1 MKIAVAQISC
11 SLGDPEANLS
21 KVHDFSRRAKE
32 VGAELIVF
40 PEMTDTGYSMSVIQK
55 HANEWNSG
63 FVPGLRE
70 IASQLSIAIVS
81 GVSER
86 DGSSIYNS
94 QILVDSLGNSA
105 AKYRKTHLYAV
116 APVEEQ
122 TCFAPGDTFA
132 SFALGGLRFGFSI
145 CYDLRFPEMY
155 RKLATEQNVGAF
167 LISSAWPFP
176 RDEHFRVLAQARAI
190 ENQSYVIASNRV
202 GKDDDLWF
210 CGNSAII
217 DPRGVLIAAASP
229 DREELIHADVS
240 EELVQSVRRRVKS
253 LGSSPAGFVLN
264 LKLCELRRR
273 NRHKLVFVQSDSFR
287 SANELPPLS
296 RGAEYDRKHKHEE
309 ENGNQRV
316 ETPDTC
322 LSYQFSCL
330 SGIGHGRCLA
340 PGVIARH
347 SKNQVSDRTKKL

>member
-21 KVHDFSRRAKE
+21 KVHDFSRRAKD
-32 VGAELIVF
+32 VSAELIVF

-94 QILVDSLGNSA
+94 QVLVDPKGKST

-116 APVEEQ
+116 APIEEQ
-122 TCFAPGDTFA
+122 TCFAPGDTFET
-132 SFALGGLRFGFSI
+132 FALGGLHFGFSI

-155 RKLATEQNVGAF
+155 RNLATKQKVSAF
-167 LISSAWPFP
+167 IVSSAWPFP
-176 RDEHFRVLAQARAI
+176 RLEHFRTLAMARAI
-190 ENQSYVIASNRV
+190 ENQSYVVTSNRV

-210 CGNSAII
+210 CGSSAII
-217 DPRGVLIAAASP
+217 DPRGVVIAAASA
-229 DREELIHADVS
+229 DREELIHADLS
-240 EELVQSVRRRVKS
+240 QELVGSVRQRVQS
-253 LGSSPAGFVLN
+253 LGH
-264 LKLCELRRR
+264 RRED
-273 NRHKLVFVQSDSFR
+273 LY
-287 SANELPPLS
+287 
-296 RGAEYDRKHKHEE
+296 G
-309 ENGNQRV
+309 
-316 ETPDTC
+316 
-322 LSYQFSCL
+322 
-330 SGIGHGRCLA
+330 
-340 PGVIARH
+340 
-347 SKNQVSDRTKKL
+347 